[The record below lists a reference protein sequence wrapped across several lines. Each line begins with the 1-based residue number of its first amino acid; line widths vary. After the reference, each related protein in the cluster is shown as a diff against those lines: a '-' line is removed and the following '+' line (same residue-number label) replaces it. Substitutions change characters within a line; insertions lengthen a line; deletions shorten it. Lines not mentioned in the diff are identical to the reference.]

1 MIRRTFLMAATALAL
16 LGAPGVQAQ
25 DALKVGTEANGLPFS
40 FVDPASGQPD
50 GFMVDVI
57 KAIAKQEGLTI
68 TVEPMEFSALISS
81 LTSGKVD
88 MTSAAMYV
96 TEERQKV
103 IDFSEPVFG
112 YGEGMVVKS
121 DDAKAYTAFTE
132 LAGETVGAQ
141 LGTMYVAPLQKA
153 GVFSEVKVY
162 DTVQNMMQ
170 DVAQG
175 RIKAGYADAPIMSYF
190 LAKGQFPNLK
200 LVPSYKP
207 VVPGDIAVAVPKGD
221 AELLAKVNYGIARIK
236 ASGELDQLI
245 QKWNLR

>member
-1 MIRRTFLMAATALAL
+1 MIRRTFIMAATLATSL
-16 LGAPGVQAQ
+16 AAGTAQAQ
-25 DALKVGTEANGLPFS
+25 DTLKVGTEANGLPFS
-40 FVDPASGQPD
+40 FVDPATNAPD

-57 KAIAKQEGLTI
+57 KMIAQQEDLTI
-68 TVEPMEFSALISS
+68 TIEPMEFSALISS

-96 TEERQKV
+96 TEERKKV

-121 DDAKAYTAFTE
+121 DDDTAYTAFTE
-132 LAGETVGAQ
+132 LSGETVGAQ
-141 LGTMYVAPLQKA
+141 LGTMYVAPLQDA
-153 GVFSEVKVY
+153 SVFREVKVY

-175 RIKAGYADAPIMSYF
+175 RTKAGFADAPIMAHF
-190 LAKGQFPNLK
+190 LAKGQFSNLK
-200 LVPSYKP
+200 LVPTYQP
-207 VVPGDIAVAVPKGD
+207 VVPGEIAVAVPKGNAD
-221 AELLAKVNYGIARIK
+221 LLAKVNDGIAKIK
-236 ASGELDQLI
+236 ASGELDELV